1 MKYDILV
8 IGAGASGLMAAYSA
22 AHRAAEKGLDL
33 RVCVLE
39 KMPRPGRKI
48 MITGKGRCN
57 FTNVK
62 DWNAFSA
69 HVRSGSKFLRSAFY
83 SLPPE
88 RLADFF
94 GEHGME
100 SVIERG
106 DRAYPASHRSADVV
120 DALVNACHGVGV
132 VIQTEAEVISIE
144 PIDANGQDLRQKLP
158 ESADIDAN
166 GQDLRQKLPESTE
179 IDANGQDLRQKLPES
194 TEIDANGQDL
204 RQKLPGGFKVRLADG
219 SEHKCRK
226 LIIATGGLSY
236 PGTGSTGDGLR
247 WARGLGHTVTPL
259 FPSLT
264 ALVPRGYKEIL
275 RSAQDD
281 RKTAQD
287 DRKTAQ
293 DDRKTALDDKKA
305 ALDDKKAAQDDK
317 KAAQDDRKTAQDD
330 RKTALDDK
338 KAALD
343 DKKAALDDRER
354 ELPSSDAAA
363 QPLPHHIPRETP
375 LTETGQKFCGIQLK
389 NIGARLLV
397 QGTEAGAEFGDI
409 DFTDGGIE
417 GPLGFQLSRKAVKS
431 LINGS
436 RVALEID
443 LKPGVSLTELTTRV
457 KELWE
462 EIARDPRSARIK
474 EKERCRILLGKL
486 MPWELIPA
494 FTATHPEIITLERRG
509 RADTKVWINLVSIA
523 KALKEWRFDIEGY
536 VGWERAVVTV
546 GGVILD
552 EVIPKTMESRI
563 VPGLYFCGEA
573 LDIDADTGGYNLQ
586 LAFCT
591 GNLAGSSAAK

>member
-22 AHRAAEKGLDL
+22 AHSAAEKGRDL

-57 FTNVK
+57 FTNMK

-88 RLADFF
+88 RLAGFF
-94 GEHGME
+94 SEHGME
-100 SVIERG
+100 SVVERG
-106 DRAYPASHRSADVV
+106 DRAFPASHRSADVV

-132 VIQTEAEVISIE
+132 IIQTEAEVISIE
-144 PIDANGQDLRQKLP
+144 PIDANGQEMRQKL
-158 ESADIDAN
+158 S
-166 GQDLRQKLPESTE
+166 
-179 IDANGQDLRQKLPES
+179 
-194 TEIDANGQDL
+194 
-204 RQKLPGGFKVRLADG
+204 GGFKITLKDG
-219 SEHKCRK
+219 TEHKCGK

-247 WARGLGHTVTPL
+247 WAGELGHTVTPL

-264 ALVPRGYKEIL
+264 ALVPRGYKL
-275 RSAQDD
+275 A
-281 RKTAQD
+281 
-287 DRKTAQ
+287 
-293 DDRKTALDDKKA
+293 
-305 ALDDKKAAQDDK
+305 
-317 KAAQDDRKTAQDD
+317 
-330 RKTALDDK
+330 
-338 KAALD
+338 
-343 DKKAALDDRER
+343 
-354 ELPSSDAAA
+354 P
-363 QPLPHHIPRETP
+363 QPLSRHIPRETP

-436 RVALEID
+436 RVALELD
-443 LKPGVSLTELTTRV
+443 LKPGVSLTELTTRI

-509 RADTKVWINLVSIA
+509 RADTKVWVNLVSIA
-523 KALKEWRFDIEGY
+523 KALKEWHFDIDGY
-536 VGWERAVVTV
+536 VGWERAVITA
-546 GGVILD
+546 GGVSLD
-552 EVIPKTMESRI
+552 EIIPKTMESRL

-591 GNLAGSSAAK
+591 GWLAGQNAAAKP